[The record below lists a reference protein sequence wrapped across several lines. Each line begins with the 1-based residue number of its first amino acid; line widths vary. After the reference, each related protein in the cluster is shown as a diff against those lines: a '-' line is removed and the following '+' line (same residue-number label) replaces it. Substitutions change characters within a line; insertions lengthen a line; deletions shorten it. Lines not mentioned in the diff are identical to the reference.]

1 MWDPFGSKKKKECGG
16 NNGSGFGGGDVGD
29 QLWATNG
36 FKVLV
41 LGYGQEWVLGQGQ
54 ERGEDNDFYFLVNYF
69 YLEKSTIL

>member
-16 NNGSGFGGGDVGD
+16 DNGSGFGGGDVGD

-41 LGYGQEWVLGQGQ
+41 LGYG
-54 ERGEDNDFYFLVNYF
+54 
-69 YLEKSTIL
+69 